1 MSKRKPRKTRKANWW
16 YQTRKRDQTCRV
28 CHKLKKVMQVHHVR
42 GRRIPDPNNLD
53 NLAYLCSGCHRLI
66 SLVSFSR
73 TVVRDTEAFERL
85 VNYVKLRVEGP

>member
-1 MSKRKPRKTRKANWW
+1 MAPKKRKKVRKANWW
-16 YQTRKRDQTCRV
+16 YQTRRRDIVCQVCYKIKR
-28 CHKLKKVMQVHHVR
+28 VMQVHHVR
-42 GRRIPDPNNLD
+42 GRKIPDPNALT

-85 VNYVKLRVEGP
+85 INYIKLRVEGP